1 MAITNG
7 TANVQII
14 KDTSDTLI
22 VKCLYYTTTPT
33 NEADVLKV
41 NAHTLAYAS
50 YGLTTQSRNI
60 PIQPG
65 MTVVGNT
72 SAASAK
78 VVDWNYATNT
88 VQITQLT
95 GNTAFDDDEVLDF
108 KIESATIFSVNSAAA
123 SAFTTPTR
131 VIQLVSVW
139 HSISS
144 GMSVEIGYG
153 GTPIVPSLLLA
164 GNGYFGKNALGARL
178 PNAAATPTGHVHIST
193 YSTGAGTYSY
203 NILMEFSK
211 NAGFASPALG

>member
-14 KDTSDTLI
+14 KDTSDSLI

-41 NAHTLAYAS
+41 NVHTLAYQS
-50 YGLTTQSRNI
+50 YGLVTLSRNI
-60 PIQPG
+60 NIAPG
-65 MTVVGNT
+65 MSVTGGTSLATGSVVNWDYSVNT
-72 SAASAK
+72 A
-78 VVDWNYATNT
+78 
-88 VQITQLT
+88 QITAVT
-95 GNTAFDDDEVLDF
+95 GTFQNNEVLTF
-108 KIESATIFSVNSAAA
+108 KVGSTTIATVNSAAA
-123 SAFTTPTR
+123 SAFVTPART
-131 VIQLVSVW
+131 IQLVSVW
-139 HSISS
+139 HSIST

-153 GTPIVPSLLLA
+153 GTPVAVALLLA

-178 PNAAATPTGHVHIST
+178 PNAAATPTGHVTMST

-211 NAGFASPALG
+211 TAGFASLALG